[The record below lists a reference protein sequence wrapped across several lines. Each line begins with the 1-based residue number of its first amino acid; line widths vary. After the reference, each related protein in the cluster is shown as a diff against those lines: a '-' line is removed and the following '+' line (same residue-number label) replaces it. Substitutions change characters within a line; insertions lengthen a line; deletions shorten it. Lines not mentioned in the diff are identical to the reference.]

1 MDRTE
6 AIIIQHFYWSDI
18 IDAVRKEVNN
28 CDTCKRTNR
37 SNKEYG
43 KLPAK
48 LAEEIPWNKLF
59 VNLIGPYVIHRKV
72 QKEKFHIKSVTMI
85 NPVIGWF
92 EFVRY
97 DDKRAINIANL
108 VETTWLSRY
117 PRPIEIIYYQGK
129 EFIGHKFRKSL
140 IET

>member
-1 MDRTE
+1 MDITE
-6 AIIIQHFYWSDI
+6 AMVGQHLYWKDI
-18 IDAVRKEVNN
+18 RYAVRETVTI
-28 CDTCKRTNR
+28 CDTCQCTKLL
-37 SNKEYG
+37 NKKYG

-48 LAEEIPWNKLF
+48 LADKIPWNKLF
-59 VNLIGPYVIHRKV
+59 VNLIGPYVIHIKV

-108 VETTWLSRY
+108 VGIIWLYRY
-117 PRPIEIIYYQGK
+117 PRPIEIM
-129 EFIGHKFRKSL
+129 HKQRK
-140 IET
+140 